1 MSDAGSNID
10 PKEEQEKKE
19 IAEIATKMTNYIDP
33 CLAKVKPLL
42 KLINEHLARAKRD
55 QEKDELDEEA
65 LVKQVRPLLEQ
76 AQGMLQE
83 ALGGIKA
90 LDPGGKI
97 AEMSKR
103 RAADHQATPEEQH
116 LAESLGELTGDVMHT
131 IENAKSIIQD
141 MPRAKKDL
149 SPLLDAVTQPLFQ
162 IISGVGLVLNG
173 VFTLLGNILNG
184 IGLGGIL
191 NGILDALG
199 LNKLLGSIGLG
210 SLGSSLGGNKDGK
223 KDKKQAQGQK
233 K

>member
-1 MSDAGSNID
+1 MLEWFAALVGWLIVILAFVLLLPPRVAFTRVRLIDPPANMSDAGSNID

-42 KLINEHLARAKRD
+42 KLINEVGFLHLPLYLSVPAHHYCSDSCLSLQHLARAKRD

-116 LAESLGELTGDVMHT
+116 LAESLGEVQSLPLS
-131 IENAKSIIQD
+131 SI
-141 MPRAKKDL
+141 A
-149 SPLLDAVTQPLFQ
+149 SVHN
-162 IISGVGLVLNG
+162 SYSS
-173 VFTLLGNILNG
+173 
-184 IGLGGIL
+184 
-191 NGILDALG
+191 DALW
-199 LNKLLGSIGLG
+199 I
-210 SLGSSLGGNKDGK
+210 
-223 KDKKQAQGQK
+223 
-233 K
+233 